1 MKANIKAIK
10 NLIKE
15 CINEIKEDNF
25 QKEYVSHKQNPAFEE
40 QAENDPNIQK
50 RKWSEF
56 SEACTEPQ
64 FQDQYFFNILRKK
77 PEILSSLLVL
87 AEDEPQLHD
96 EIYAAMSSI
105 KNKRVDDGV

>member
-1 MKANIKAIK
+1 MKTNIKAIK

-15 CINEIKEDNF
+15 CIEEIKEDNF
-25 QKEYVSHKQNPAFEE
+25 QKEYTSHRQHVIDDERID
-40 QAENDPNIQK
+40 NDPNIQK

-56 SEACTEPQ
+56 SEACTEPG
-64 FQDQYFFNILRKK
+64 FQDQYLFNILRNK

-96 EIYAAMSSI
+96 EIYSAMSSL
-105 KNKRVDDGV
+105 KNKKASDGF